1 MKVISLAA
9 VCCALFLGFPA
20 FVEAGDCAAETL
32 ESSTFATETP
42 AEAALRPSIDP
53 AILLASPADPETW
66 LQASIAPAGSC
77 FTACYDLETSEQ
89 AFGCP
94 PGQNFAVEAT
104 GSYFACCIVGG
115 GSCIS
120 QGCDGPPASQCRG
133 FASSCGATC
142 W

>member
-9 VCCALFLGFPA
+9 VCCALSLGFPA
-20 FVEAGDCAAETL
+20 LGEAADCAAETL
-32 ESSTFATETP
+32 NSSTFATEAP
-42 AEAALRPSIDP
+42 AAGALRAPLDP
-53 AILLASPADPETW
+53 AILLAGPAEPETW
-66 LQASIAPAGSC
+66 LQASISTAGSC
-77 FTACYDLETSEQ
+77 FTACYDLQTSEQ
-89 AFGCP
+89 VYGCP
-94 PGQNFAVEAT
+94 PGQNFAFEAT

-133 FASSCGATC
+133 FATSCGATC